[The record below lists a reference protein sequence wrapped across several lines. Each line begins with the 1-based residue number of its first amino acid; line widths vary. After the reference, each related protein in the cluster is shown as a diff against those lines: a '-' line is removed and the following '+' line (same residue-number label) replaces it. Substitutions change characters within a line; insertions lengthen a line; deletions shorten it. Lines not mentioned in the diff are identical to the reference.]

1 MIRKVMILISL
12 AFFLITTG
20 CGAIIA
26 GTVAGVGVY
35 TYQKGEV
42 LRSYPEAYTK
52 TVEICLDTLKE
63 LKISINDKQSDGIKT
78 RIDAKQTDDT
88 PVTVKVSNIAPRITE
103 VSVRSGVFGVWDK
116 KVSELIHA
124 TIAKRIQP

>member
-1 MIRKVMILISL
+1 MTRQGMIFLSL

-20 CGAIIA
+20 CGAILF
-26 GTVAGVGVY
+26 GTATGVGVY
-35 TYQKGEV
+35 TYQKGEL
-42 LRSYPEAYTK
+42 LRSYPETYTK
-52 TVEICLDTLKE
+52 TVGICLDTLKE
-63 LKISINDKQSDGIKT
+63 LKIAVDGKEADGIKT
-78 RIDAKQTDDT
+78 RINAKQTDGT

-103 VSVRSGVFGVWDK
+103 VSVRCGVFGVWDK